1 MDNIEEKRTK
11 RKKLFLYLG
20 MGLSI
25 VGVVSTAVGVYC
37 SGVRKAYESGYQ
49 SGSKEGY
56 LKGKIKAGEDN
67 SKELKSIINNQ
78 SESLAKSYNEGF
90 NNGLEIGRKDILDQ
104 SSDAYKRGFS
114 DGLNSSDSVTS
125 KMLQDAYNEGEFH
138 EKYRLLDELST
149 PDLSVPEQ
157 RYLAGCCDIKLVKM
171 RDGEGEMMLSNHTNP
186 RAENSIAMMKELRRN
201 SL

>member
-1 MDNIEEKRTK
+1 MDNIEEKKTK

-20 MGLSI
+20 MGLSVASI
-25 VGVVSTAVGVYC
+25 AATCVGIYC
-37 SGVRKAYESGYQ
+37 SGRRDERLKLSTKYSEDL
-49 SGSKEGY
+49 KEVMKY
-56 LKGKIKAGEDN
+56 KDREILLSYDKGFDKGIQMGKEDVV
-67 SKELKSIINNQ
+67 S
-78 SESLAKSYNEGF
+78 
-90 NNGLEIGRKDILDQ
+90 Q

>member
-1 MDNIEEKRTK
+1 MDNTEEKKTK

-20 MGLSI
+20 MGLSV
-25 VGVVSTAVGVYC
+25 VGVASTAVGVYC
-37 SGVRKAYESGYQ
+37 SGVRDAYNKGFEDSKKK
-49 SGSKEGY
+49 SKEITDKLVETVISIKNEESQRARTEYYKIGY
-56 LKGKIKAGEDN
+56 
-67 SKELKSIINNQ
+67 
-78 SESLAKSYNEGF
+78 SEG
-90 NNGLEIGRKDILDQ
+90 I
-104 SSDAYKRGFS
+104 SDKR
-114 DGLNSSDSVTS
+114 SVTS
-125 KMLQDAYNEGEFH
+125 KMLQEARDEGYKEGEFH

-186 RAENSIAMMKELRRN
+186 RAENSIAMLKELRRN

>member
-1 MDNIEEKRTK
+1 MNNTEEKKTK

-20 MGLSI
+20 MGLS
-25 VGVVSTAVGVYC
+25 VMGVVSTAVGVYC
-37 SGVRKAYESGYQ
+37 SGVRNAYNTGY
-49 SGSKEGY
+49 SDGTNDSN
-56 LKGKIKAGEDN
+56 KINEDKLN
-67 SKELKSIINNQ
+67 LIKELKEDEISK
-78 SESLAKSYNEGF
+78 AKEEFKEMGF
-90 NNGLEIGRKDILDQ
+90 DLGMTCRN
-104 SSDAYKRGFS
+104 
-114 DGLNSSDSVTS
+114 SVTS
-125 KMLQDAYNEGEFH
+125 RRLKEAYDEGYKDGEFH

>member
-1 MDNIEEKRTK
+1 MDNTEEKKTK

-20 MGLSI
+20 MGLS
-25 VGVVSTAVGVYC
+25 VVSIAATCVGIYC
-37 SGVRKAYESGYQ
+37 SGRRDERLSLSESHSNELKRLIKLKDESVVESYMNGLDKGLELKDEIDSIKTDDAYERGYMSGLRD
-49 SGSKEGY
+49 K
-56 LKGKIKAGEDN
+56 N
-67 SKELKSIINNQ
+67 
-78 SESLAKSYNEGF
+78 
-90 NNGLEIGRKDILDQ
+90 
-104 SSDAYKRGFS
+104 
-114 DGLNSSDSVTS
+114 SVTS
-125 KMLQDAYNEGEFH
+125 RRLKEAYDEGYKDGEFH

-186 RAENSIAMMKELRRN
+186 RAENSIAMMKELKRN